1 MKYYSLI
8 RHDLD
13 LDSLDAEAIDKYNA
27 EFAEAYAQVVKNLEA
42 AAKDP
47 DHPSN
52 DRIKAYFAETERR
65 LAEIKRQ
72 KN

>member
-8 RHDLD
+8 KHDSGL
-13 LDSLDAEAIDKYNA
+13 LDAEAVDKYNA
-27 EFAEAYAQVVKNLEA
+27 EFAEAYAKVVKNLQA

-52 DRIKAYFAETERR
+52 DRIKAYFAENQRK
-65 LAEIKRQ
+65 LAEIKTP
-72 KN
+72 KDK

>member
-8 RHDLD
+8 KHDSGL
-13 LDSLDAEAIDKYNA
+13 LDAEAVDKYNA
-27 EFAEAYAQVVKNLEA
+27 EFAEAYAKVVKNLQA

-52 DRIKAYFAETERR
+52 DRI
-65 LAEIKRQ
+65 
-72 KN
+72 